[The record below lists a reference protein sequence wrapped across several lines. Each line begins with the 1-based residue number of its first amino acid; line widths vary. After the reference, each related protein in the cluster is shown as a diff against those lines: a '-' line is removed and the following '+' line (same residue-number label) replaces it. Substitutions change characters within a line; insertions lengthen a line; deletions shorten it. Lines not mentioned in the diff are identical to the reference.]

1 MTCERS
7 SHRNFEDTF
16 MIFLRRTQWN
26 NTFKYLYYPILRISF
41 WLWISLVAHF
51 KYIITFISID
61 NISKDKGEKK
71 IYQCTN
77 LSCQLKGC
85 QVINYHL
92 FCAFNIRVK
101 KKYVIAQS
109 SSHSCFR
116 YRCWLHKLLPVTQY
130 SYVVLHDKKLIK
142 HTNVL

>member
-1 MTCERS
+1 MYNIPPCSKRS
-7 SHRNFEDTF
+7 QNNWIMSKNDMWAFKSPQFWGYFYD
-16 MIFLRRTQWN
+16 FLRRTQWN
-26 NTFKYLYYPILRISF
+26 NIFNYLYYPILRISF
-41 WLWISLVAHF
+41 WLWISFVPHF
-51 KYIITFISID
+51 EHIITFISID

-101 KKYVIAQS
+101 KKML
-109 SSHSCFR
+109 
-116 YRCWLHKLLPVTQY
+116 LHKVLLTAVSAT
-130 SYVVLHDKKLIK
+130 VVDYINCFL
-142 HTNVL
+142 